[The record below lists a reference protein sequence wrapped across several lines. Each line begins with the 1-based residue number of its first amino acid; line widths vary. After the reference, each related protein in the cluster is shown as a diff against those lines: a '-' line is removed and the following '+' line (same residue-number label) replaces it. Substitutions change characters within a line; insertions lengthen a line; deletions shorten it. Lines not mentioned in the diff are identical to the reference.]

1 MEHNNKSS
9 SHAVFNIKLHI
20 VFVTKYRRKTLTPEL
35 LEYLE
40 AAFGEILEGWRCKLI
55 EFGGEPDHVHLLVD
69 IHPALDISVLIN
81 NLKTASA
88 RRTRNRFAEHL
99 GKFYSKPLFWHRAY
113 FVGSVGGATLE
124 TVRAYVDAQ
133 GTAEHARN
141 GVRRDVATRHL
152 AKSAAKKAKS
162 NPQPSA

>member
-1 MEHNNKSS
+1 MENNNRSS
-9 SHAVFNIKLHI
+9 SHAVFNLKLHI

-35 LEYLE
+35 LEYLKQAFAE
-40 AAFGEILEGWRCKLI
+40 CLAAWRCKLI
-55 EFGGEPDHVHLLVD
+55 EYGGEPDHVHLLVG

-88 RRTRNRFAEHL
+88 RRARARFTDHL
-99 GKFYSKPLFWHRAY
+99 APFYWKPLFWHRAY

-133 GTAEHARN
+133 GTEEHAR
-141 GVRRDVATRHL
+141 
-152 AKSAAKKAKS
+152 KKGRAL
-162 NPQPSA
+162 

>member
-1 MEHNNKSS
+1 MENNNRSS

-35 LEYLE
+35 LDYLRQAFADCL
-40 AAFGEILEGWRCKLI
+40 AAWRCTLV
-55 EFGGEPDHVHLLVD
+55 EFDGEPDHVHLLVD
-69 IHPALDISVLIN
+69 IHPALDISILIN

-88 RRTRNRFAEHL
+88 RRARNRFAEHL
-99 GKFYSKPLFWHRAY
+99 AAFYKKPLFWHRAY

-133 GTAEHARN
+133 GTEEHARKSE
-141 GVRRDVATRHL
+141 
-152 AKSAAKKAKS
+152 AKRKAK
-162 NPQPSA
+162 PSA

>member
-1 MEHNNKSS
+1 MQS
-9 SHAVFNIKLHI
+9 VHI
-20 VFVTKYRRKTLTPEL
+20 VFVKKYRRKILTPEL
-35 LEYLE
+35 LAYLE
-40 AAFGEILEGWRCKLI
+40 IAFGEILEGLRCKLI

-99 GKFYSKPLFWHRAY
+99 GKFYSKPLFWHWAY
-113 FVGSVGGATLE
+113 FVGSVGSATLE

-133 GTAEHARN
+133 GTGEHAR
-141 GVRRDVATRHL
+141 
-152 AKSAAKKAKS
+152 KSAAKARS
-162 NPQPSA
+162 NPKSSA

>member
-1 MEHNNKSS
+1 MENNNRSS

-20 VFVTKYRRKTLTPEL
+20 VFVTKYRRKTLSPEV
-35 LEYLE
+35 LEYLKGAFSDCL
-40 AAFGEILEGWRCKLI
+40 AAWSCRLV
-55 EFGGEPDHVHLLVD
+55 EFGGEADHVHLLID

-88 RRTRNRFAEHL
+88 RRTRSRFAEHL
-99 GKFYSKPLFWHRAY
+99 APFYEKPLFWHRAY

-133 GTAEHARN
+133 GTEEHAR
-141 GVRRDVATRHL
+141 
-152 AKSAAKKAKS
+152 KAKARA
-162 NPQPSA
+162 NTNNLR

>member
-1 MEHNNKSS
+1 M
-9 SHAVFNIKLHI
+9 
-20 VFVTKYRRKTLTPEL
+20 

-40 AAFGEILEGWRCKLI
+40 TAFAEILAAWRCKLL
-55 EFGGEPDHVHLLVD
+55 EFGGEPDHVHLLID

-99 GKFYSKPLFWHRAY
+99 ATFYHTPLFWHRAY
-113 FVGSVGGATLE
+113 FVGSVGGATFAVPEQANNRFE

-133 GTAEHARN
+133 GTEEHAR
-141 GVRRDVATRHL
+141 
-152 AKSAAKKAKS
+152 KAKAES
-162 NPQPSA
+162 KTKPPA

>member
-1 MEHNNKSS
+1 MENINKSS
-9 SHAVFNIKLHI
+9 SHAVFNLKLHI

-35 LEYLE
+35 LDYLKE
-40 AAFGEILEGWRCKLI
+40 AFAECLAAWHCKLV
-55 EFGGEPDHVHLLVD
+55 EFGGEPDHVHLLID
-69 IHPALDISVLIN
+69 IHPALDLSVLIN

-99 GKFYSKPLFWHRAY
+99 ATFYKKPQFWHRAY

-133 GTAEHARN
+133 GTEEHTRKA
-141 GVRRDVATRHL
+141 VA
-152 AKSAAKKAKS
+152 KAKPKS
-162 NPQPSA
+162 KPPA

>member
-1 MEHNNKSS
+1 MENNNRSS

-35 LEYLE
+35 LAYLRE
-40 AAFGEILEGWRCKLI
+40 AFMDCLAAWRCKLI
-55 EFGGEPDHVHLLVD
+55 EVGGDEDHVHLLVD

-88 RRTRNRFAEHL
+88 RRARARFAGHL
-99 GKFYSKPLFWHRAY
+99 GKFYWKPLFWHRAY
-113 FVGSVGGATLE
+113 FVGSVGGAKLE

-133 GTAEHARN
+133 GTEEHSR
-141 GVRRDVATRHL
+141 
-152 AKSAAKKAKS
+152 KKAR
-162 NPQPSA
+162 AL

>member
-1 MEHNNKSS
+1 M
-9 SHAVFNIKLHI
+9 
-20 VFVTKYRRKTLTPEL
+20 
-35 LEYLE
+35 
-40 AAFGEILEGWRCKLI
+40 LI
-55 EFGGEPDHVHLLVD
+55 ESGGEPDHVHLLID

-99 GKFYSKPLFWHRAY
+99 AAFYRKPLFWHRAY

-133 GTAEHARN
+133 GTEEHARK
-141 GVRRDVATRHL
+141 A
-152 AKSAAKKAKS
+152 KAKS
-162 NPQPSA
+162 KTKPSA

>member
-1 MEHNNKSS
+1 MENTNQSKS
-9 SHAVFNIKLHI
+9 HVVFNIKLHI
-20 VFVTKYRRKTLTPEL
+20 VFVTKYRRKTLSPDL
-35 LEYLE
+35 LEYLKV
-40 AAFGEILEGWRCKLI
+40 AFSDCLTAWNCTLVEY
-55 EFGGEPDHVHLLVD
+55 GGEPDYVHLLID

-99 GKFYSKPLFWHRAY
+99 APFYNKPLFWHRAY

-133 GTAEHARN
+133 GTAEHARKST
-141 GVRRDVATRHL
+141 VR
-152 AKSAAKKAKS
+152 AKTNSLR
-162 NPQPSA
+162 

>member
-1 MEHNNKSS
+1 MENNNRSS
-9 SHAVFNIKLHI
+9 SHAVFNIKLHV
-20 VFVTKYRRKTLTPEL
+20 VFVTKYRRKTLSPEL
-35 LEYLE
+35 LEYLKE
-40 AAFGEILEGWRCKLI
+40 AFSDCLAAWSCKLV
-55 EFGGEPDHVHLLVD
+55 EFGGEPDHVHLLID

-99 GKFYSKPLFWHRAY
+99 APFYSKPLFWHRAY

-133 GTAEHARN
+133 GTEEH
-141 GVRRDVATRHL
+141 
-152 AKSAAKKAKS
+152 AKKAKAKAKAKTNS
-162 NPQPSA
+162 LR